1 MPRAYLDAFSDLSI
15 ISMWTV
21 TGFYIKS
28 LYVTWGIFLS
38 LSGVGLP
45 LFWMDIWVPIF
56 RCENVMTSWTVLLHI
71 IYSKQ
76 RFFSCEKKMINVYH
90 SAFKTSD
97 AGLCCWFIDM
107 VWWSFYILDIS
118 HSSHDWH
125 FSLFKDFGYFNLYLE
140 QWTSVIYLLFYY
152 STYCYF
158 TFL

>member
-1 MPRAYLDAFSDLSI
+1 MDVGTLSVALLFYILLFHFLIDVSGIFGCFLRLSI

-118 HSSHDWH
+118 HSSHD
-125 FSLFKDFGYFNLYLE
+125 
-140 QWTSVIYLLFYY
+140 
-152 STYCYF
+152 
-158 TFL
+158 

>member
-1 MPRAYLDAFSDLSI
+1 MDIGTLSVALLFYILLFHFLIDASGIFGCFLRLLI

-56 RCENVMTSWTVLLHI
+56 RCENVMTSWTILLHI

-76 RFFSCEKKMINVYH
+76 HSFSCEKKMINVYH

-118 HSSHDWH
+118 HSSHD
-125 FSLFKDFGYFNLYLE
+125 
-140 QWTSVIYLLFYY
+140 
-152 STYCYF
+152 
-158 TFL
+158 